1 MYHVFSSVCLKIN
14 RYSHDRQGKRR
25 ENLPTVCRWLVLQQ
39 LDIDS
44 CQVTCGYQQVWL
56 DLGISE
62 GANIQ
67 FLQQPDSP
75 RVYTEDAPVT
85 LWCPLTD
92 GTPCRCSWHLP
103 FGDTSEREVLPG
115 LWTLD
120 HTAQHEAGWAFPPS
134 PMPCICPAFQC
145 LKCDPHWK
153 PTALLLVGRQVLSA
167 FYGQEPEDWTP
178 TWSSQGQYLTVTE
191 EATHRGSVPQ
201 PEHLTLQR
209 NVPPPSVLRKGGKR
223 RSCC

>member
-115 LWTLD
+115 LWTLATLLSMRLD
-120 HTAQHEAGWAFPPS
+120 GPS
-134 PMPCICPAFQC
+134 PHPLC
-145 LKCDPHWK
+145 LVFVQHF
-153 PTALLLVGRQVLSA
+153 SA
-167 FYGQEPEDWTP
+167 
-178 TWSSQGQYLTVTE
+178 SSVILT
-191 EATHRGSVPQ
+191 GNPQ
-201 PEHLTLQR
+201 H
-209 NVPPPSVLRKGGKR
+209 
-223 RSCC
+223 SCW